1 MNVANAITVLRILLI
16 PLLVIFLI
24 EGHERYAFLVFVAAG
39 ISDGL
44 DGFVAKVFKQK
55 TLVGA
60 YLDPIA
66 DKLLLNTSFVTMA
79 VLDILPAWL
88 AVVVV
93 SRDVIIVAG
102 IGVLTFLDRPIAI
115 RPSLV
120 SKTTTCLQ
128 IVLVGVYLGTQY
140 MPILVEFQQPLVYLT
155 AIFTLLSGL
164 HYVVVGF
171 RVLGPQSESDDNE

>member
-24 EGHERYAFLVFVAAG
+24 EGNDGYAFLVFIAAG
-39 ISDGL
+39 VSDGL

-66 DKLLLNTSFVTMA
+66 DKLLLNTAFITMA
-79 VLDILPAWL
+79 VLDVLPAWL

-93 SRDVIIVAG
+93 SR
-102 IGVLTFLDRPIAI
+102 
-115 RPSLV
+115 
-120 SKTTTCLQ
+120 
-128 IVLVGVYLGTQY
+128 
-140 MPILVEFQQPLVYLT
+140 
-155 AIFTLLSGL
+155 
-164 HYVVVGF
+164 
-171 RVLGPQSESDDNE
+171 

>member
-24 EGHERYAFLVFVAAG
+24 ENEPRFAFLVFLAAG

-44 DGFVAKVFKQK
+44 DGFVARVFKQK

-66 DKLLLNTSFVTMA
+66 DKLLLNTAFVTMA
-79 VLDILPAWL
+79 VLGILPAWL

-102 IGVLTFLDRPIAI
+102 IGVLMLFDRPLQIQ
-115 RPSLV
+115 PSLV
-120 SKTTTCLQ
+120 SKATTCLQ
-128 IVLVGVYLGTQY
+128 LCLVGVFLGLQYL
-140 MPILVEFQQPLVYLT
+140 PILARLERPLVYLT

-164 HYVVVGF
+164 HYVTVGF
-171 RVLGPQSESDDNE
+171 RVLVSQAEPHDNK

>member
-24 EGHERYAFLVFVAAG
+24 EGQEAFAFLVFIAAG
-39 ISDGL
+39 VSDGL

-66 DKLLLNTSFVTMA
+66 DKLLLNTAFVTMA
-79 VLDILPAWL
+79 VLGDLPAWL
-88 AVVVV
+88 AVLVV

-102 IGVLTFLDRPIAI
+102 IGVLMLFERPLMI

-120 SKTTTCLQ
+120 SKATTCLQ
-128 IVLVGVYLGTQY
+128 IVLVAAFLGRHYL
-140 MPILVEFQQPLVYLT
+140 PRLIEFHPLLVYLT
-155 AIFTLLSGL
+155 ALFTLLSGL
-164 HYVVVGF
+164 HYVVTGF
-171 RVLGPQSESDDNE
+171 RILVAESEPHDVK

>member
-24 EGHERYAFLVFVAAG
+24 EGHERYAFLVFIAAG
-39 ISDGL
+39 VSDGL
-44 DGFVAKVFKQK
+44 DGFVAKVFRQK
-55 TLVGA
+55 TLIGA

-66 DKLLLNTSFVTMA
+66 DKLLLNTAFVTMA
-79 VLDILPAWL
+79 VLDVLPAWL
-88 AVVVV
+88 AVLVV

-102 IGVLTFLDRPIAI
+102 IGLLMLFERPIVI

-128 IVLVGVYLGTQY
+128 IALVGVYLGAQY
-140 MPILVEFQQPLVYLT
+140 MPILVEFQHPLVYLT
-155 AIFTLLSGL
+155 SVFTLLSGL

-171 RVLGPQSESDDNE
+171 RTLGSSLESHDNN

>member
-1 MNVANAITVLRILLI
+1 MNVANTITLMRILLI

-24 EGHERYAFLVFVAAG
+24 EGRDRFAFFVFFAAG
-39 ISDGL
+39 VSDAM
-44 DGFVAKVFKQK
+44 DGFVARVFKQK

-66 DKLLLNTSFVTMA
+66 DKLLLTTAFVTMA
-79 VLDILPAWL
+79 VLDVLPAWL

-102 IGVLTFLDRPIAI
+102 IGVLMLFERPLDI
-115 RPSLV
+115 RPSMV

-128 IVLVGVYLGTQY
+128 ICLIFVFLGDQFLSF
-140 MPILVEFQQPLVYLT
+140 LVEFQQPLVYLT
-155 AIFTLLSGL
+155 AIFTVLSGI

-171 RVLGPQSESDDNE
+171 RILVSDNEPHNP